1 MRWVVG
7 AALAVLL
14 ALPAVLSSYAMT
26 IFILIFFY
34 AFLGQAWNSVGGY
47 AGQLSVGHA
56 AFVGVGGYTAA
67 MLSIEGGLTPWVGMF
82 VGAVLAALLGAI
94 IGYLGFRFGLRGF
107 YFVLLTVA
115 FAEICRIAVSNIDAL
130 GGPLGLYITFTGD
143 PRQFQ
148 FSDGRVYYYVALA
161 LMLVAT
167 ATAWAIE
174 RRRFGMYLA
183 AIREDEAAAEALGVD
198 AFKYKMLAMIVSS
211 FLTGLAGT
219 FYAFYLFSLQPNTLF
234 GIPLSVE
241 IAIRPIVGGAG
252 TLLGPIVG
260 SFILTPL
267 AELSRLYL
275 GQGGLHGAHL
285 IAYGVLLIGV
295 VLFLPEG
302 AYPRLRRALQRS
314 RGAPFSGDERSHA
327 APVSG
332 HPRSEPGDE
341 RSHAAPVSGHPQ
353 SEPGDERSHAAPV
366 SGHPQSEPAD
376 ERSHAAPVSGHP
388 QSEPASRPP
397 LQQTLLVARG
407 LSRRFGGLQAVAGLD
422 LTVQHGEMLGLIGP
436 NGAGKTTVFNLLS
449 GFLTPD
455 AGDVSFRDRSIV
467 GLPPHAICRLG
478 LARTFQIVRPF
489 PRMTVL
495 ENVRVGAL
503 ARHPQAVAARARAR
517 DVVERVGLGAR
528 ERVTAGALTLAERK
542 RLELARALATEPS
555 LLLLDEVMAGLN
567 PTEIETIIQLIR
579 GIHESGVS
587 ILLIEHNMRAVMALS
602 HRIVVLSF
610 GEKIA
615 EGAPADIANHPKV
628 VEAYLGDEYVR
639 AAPA

>member
-1 MRWVVG
+1 MRWAVV

-14 ALPAVLSSYAMT
+14 ALPAVLGSYAVT

-34 AFLGQAWNSVGGY
+34 GFLGQAWNIVGGY
-47 AGQLSVGHA
+47 AGQLSAGHA

-67 MLSIEGGLTPWVGMF
+67 MLSIEAGLTPWVGMF
-82 VGAVLAALLGAI
+82 VGAALAALLGAI

-115 FAEICRIAVSNIDAL
+115 FAEICRIAVSNIDAV

-148 FSDGRVYYYVALA
+148 FQDGRVYYYIALA
-161 LMLVAT
+161 LMLAAT
-167 ATAWAIE
+167 ATAWAIA
-174 RRRFGMYLA
+174 RRRFGIYLA
-183 AIREDEAAAEALGVD
+183 AIREDEAAAESLGVN
-198 AFKYKMLAMIVSS
+198 ALKYKMLAMVVSS
-211 FLTGLAGT
+211 FLTGLGGT

-241 IAIRPIVGGAG
+241 IIIRPIVGGAG
-252 TLLGPIVG
+252 TLLGPILG

-267 AELSRLYL
+267 AELFRLYL

-302 AYPRLRRALQRS
+302 AYPRLRRVLQRS
-314 RGAPFSGDERSHA
+314 RRAPFSGHRGSMPGERSHA

-332 HPRSEPGDE
+332 HPRSEPG
-341 RSHAAPVSGHPQ
+341 
-353 SEPGDERSHAAPV
+353 
-366 SGHPQSEPAD
+366 
-376 ERSHAAPVSGHP
+376 
-388 QSEPASRPP
+388 SRPP
-397 LQQTLLVARG
+397 LQKTLLVVRG
-407 LSRRFGGLQAVAGLD
+407 LSKRFGGLQAVAGLD
-422 LTVQHGEMLGLIGP
+422 LAVEHGEMLGLIGP

-455 AGDVSFRDRSIV
+455 AGEVSFRDRSLV

-478 LARTFQIVRPF
+478 LARTFQLVRPF
-489 PRMTVL
+489 PRMSVL

-503 ARHPQAVAARARAR
+503 ARHPHALEARARAR

-528 ERVTAGALTLAERK
+528 EHVTAGTLTLAERK
-542 RLELARALATEPS
+542 RLELGRALATEPT

-567 PTEIETIIQLIR
+567 PTEIETIIRLIR
-579 GIHESGVS
+579 GIHASGVS

-615 EGAPADIANHPKV
+615 EGTPADIANHPKV